1 MSNREK
7 LIEKILEA
15 EWNKFQKVQN
25 IGGRAT
31 CQDDK
36 KTFDVM
42 RSSQFASWSDEAME
56 SYLGDLQD
64 ADKKGRNLLTEKYAR
79 MMKSTSPREYA
90 RIEGQLPS
98 LEEGVAPLVAKITDI
113 VIGWEEEL
121 SREFPHVTAQGRPIH
136 SSQDSQ
142 FATSKETYLRGELG
156 TYSKRTLELYYKG
169 LLEQKGKGI
178 NESRV
183 VLEQMVKQSGY
194 ASIEEAEKRLK
205 GSR

>member
-1 MSNREK
+1 MINREE
-7 LIEKILEA
+7 LIAKILEA
-15 EWNKFQKVQN
+15 EWSKFQKVQN
-25 IGGRAT
+25 TGGRAA

-42 RSSQFASWSDEAME
+42 RSSQFVSWSDEAME

-90 RIEGQLPS
+90 RIEGQLPP
-98 LEEGVAPLVAKITDI
+98 LGEGVVPLVARITDI

-121 SREFPHVTAQGRPIH
+121 SQEFPYVTAHGRPIH

-142 FATSKETYLRGELG
+142 FATSKETYLRGELE

-169 LLEQKGKGI
+169 LLEQQAKGRNG
-178 NESRV
+178 SRV

-194 ASIEEAEKRLK
+194 ASIEEAEKKLK
-205 GSR
+205 GS

>member
-1 MSNREK
+1 MGNREE

-15 EWNKFQKVQN
+15 EWDKFQKVQN

-121 SREFPHVTAQGRPIH
+121 SREFPHVTARGRPIH

-142 FATSKETYLRGELG
+142 FATSKETYLRGELE

-169 LLEQKGKGI
+169 LLEQKSKGI
-178 NESRV
+178 NKSRV

-194 ASIEEAEKRLK
+194 ASAEEAEEKLK
-205 GSR
+205 GS